1 MPRLAGPLAEHT
13 NRLLDERG
21 ADTPSEDDAHDHDSG
36 HGAIAPSELIR
47 IALILFVATL
57 LWFRVW
63 DGFGHQ
69 RLVGLTATLAGGYPI
84 FKEAFDNMRQRRMT
98 MELSMTIALVA
109 ALAIGEEVYFA
120 AGAAAVTF
128 LVTHDVRSTISVIIV
143 AGACGV
149 AAGTPLAILGAIGRA
164 ARAGAIIKGGL
175 HLEALWGI
183 DTVVLDKTGT
193 VTFGDA
199 RVRATYPVS
208 GGSAR
213 QLLEAAGFSELPATT
228 AEQDAKLKTLPA
240 LKLGYYD
247 DQNAL
252 RHYWLADP
260 DFCKCLFHGDAAS
273 YQRFENIKLE
283 NQVAE
288 RDRRAVEMQQQQM
301 MGPGLGPPGFGP
313 PGIGFGGGGGGFGF
327 GGGGIGFSF

>member
-1 MPRLAGPLAEHT
+1 MRAQLEQRDRAVEGQCARFPWRF
-13 NRLLDERG
+13 
-21 ADTPSEDDAHDHDSG
+21 
-36 HGAIAPSELIR
+36 AIA
-47 IALILFVATL
+47 AWL
-57 LWFRVW
+57 L
-63 DGFGHQ
+63 
-69 RLVGLTATLAGGYPI
+69 A
-84 FKEAFDNMRQRRMT
+84 
-98 MELSMTIALVA
+98 
-109 ALAIGEEVYFA
+109 FA
-120 AGAAAVTF
+120 ACA
-128 LVTHDVRSTISVIIV
+128 STN
-143 AGACGV
+143 
-149 AAGTPLAILGAIGRA
+149 
-164 ARAGAIIKGGL
+164 
-175 HLEALWGI
+175 
-183 DTVVLDKTGT
+183 
-193 VTFGDA
+193 
-199 RVRATYPVS
+199 
-208 GGSAR
+208 GGSLNPFAT
-213 QLLEAAGFSELPATT
+213 QKTPQQQALEVEPMLEAAGFSELPATT

-288 RDRRAVEMQQQQM
+288 RDRRAVEMQQQQQM